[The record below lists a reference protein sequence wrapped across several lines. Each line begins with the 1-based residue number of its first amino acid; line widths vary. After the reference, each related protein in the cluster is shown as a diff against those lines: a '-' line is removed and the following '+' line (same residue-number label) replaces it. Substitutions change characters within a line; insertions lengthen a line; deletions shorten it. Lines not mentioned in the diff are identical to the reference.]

1 MKKYPKGA
9 INQHKALA
17 TGDTL
22 RKPNTANK
30 GGGVNLKGGMG
41 KGGRISSSGTTGGPR
56 GGKVP
61 ASTTV
66 PDKKGPRGHKVPA
79 STMTKW

>member
-22 RKPNTANK
+22 RKPDKRNL
-30 GGGVNLKGGMG
+30 GGDVTLPGGMG
-41 KGGRISSSGTTGGPR
+41 KGGTISSSGDTGSGYKKTPPKSSPR
-56 GGKVP
+56 TP
-61 ASTTV
+61 A
-66 PDKKGPRGHKVPA
+66 
-79 STMTKW
+79 